1 MSKMVFTQ
9 SAVSLV
15 SVSLGYR
22 SILME
27 MSFDYK
33 ARNLNGE
40 LITGKIEA
48 DTRQAAI
55 EILRPDLFV
64 VNIWR
69 PYRKIKLQLPIGR
82 VKVKEMAIFCRQFAI
97 MNDTGIPVLQS
108 LHILREQT
116 TDRLLQKLSAK
127 RLWQWKVEKA
137 CQSPLCPMP
146 IPCPL

>member
-55 EILRPDLFV
+55 EILRARDLFV
-64 VNIWR
+64 VNIW
-69 PYRKIKLQLPIGR
+69 LPSDQ
-82 VKVKEMAIFCRQFAI
+82 KHRQK
-97 MNDTGIPVLQS
+97 P
-108 LHILREQT
+108 EQH
-116 TDRLLQKLSAK
+116 RSA
-127 RLWQWKVEKA
+127 
-137 CQSPLCPMP
+137 
-146 IPCPL
+146 

>member
-1 MSKMVFTQ
+1 MVFTQ

-55 EILRPDLFV
+55 HTSTPFNMVTTIPCKSHPTGAKIKVSTREIIKVYSRTYTDGNLRLINDLVNCTTSPTARTRPAKV
-64 VNIWR
+64 VNS
-69 PYRKIKLQLPIGR
+69 PTVRKSFIMKSFTTLKL
-82 VKVKEMAIFCRQFAI
+82 
-97 MNDTGIPVLQS
+97 
-108 LHILREQT
+108 
-116 TDRLLQKLSAK
+116 LSY
-127 RLWQWKVEKA
+127 V
-137 CQSPLCPMP
+137 PLT
-146 IPCPL
+146 